1 MGRRRDNDDDDDDRD
16 DDRDDDFDDRPVRR
30 PAKSGGGG
38 KTVLIVLLVVGL
50 VLLLIFGVCGFFVYR
65 AVSSVK
71 NAANNITG
79 QLGASVEAESFLSKL
94 STDQIPAAYEST
106 SPAFKSSMS
115 LDRLQQMINQNPLL
129 TKHTGRRALPFAL
142 LTGAAPNRTQ
152 TIRYEL
158 NKLFD
163 DPEPFPQPGQPKPTK
178 PVVIGPRTIT
188 VTVTVAEQPGGFWKV
203 ESITVP

>member
-1 MGRRRDNDDDDDDRD
+1 MGRRRDNDDDD

-38 KTVLIVLLVVGL
+38 KTVFIVLGIVGLAIIFLVVGCA
-50 VLLLIFGVCGFFVYR
+50 VLGYLGIKS
-65 AVSSVK
+65 AQKSV
-71 NAANNITG
+71 NNTFS